1 VFLVSCGALESRID
15 PNFYRLD
22 FQEIKD
28 KITKNNFKKLGYL
41 VDFSSETWNGKDFF
55 DDTFPYIEISE
66 IDIFSGNIQNISN
79 VPKNEAPSRAKMI
92 VKNNDILVSTTRPNR
107 GAISFVK
114 LQENEIQIASTG
126 FAILRNIKAQII
138 SKDFLFFC
146 LRQEFS
152 LKQMEQRSS
161 GGNYP
166 AITTEE
172 LKNVLIP
179 IPPLSTQTQIVQLFD
194 QAYESKKAKETEAKR
209 LLAGIDAYL
218 LEKLGI
224 ISPEKTENKKSF
236 FVKFS
241 QVQGKRFDP
250 FYHKTEFEELEK
262 AITTSKFEKVKL
274 RDILTFLESGSRPSG
289 GVSQY
294 ESGIL
299 SFGGE
304 HINDKC
310 EVEIRNEKYIPLEY
324 HKNHL
329 QTSTKMFDILLVK
342 DGATTG
348 KIGIITEQNHTEQNI
363 NEHVFMMRFGVS
375 INCFYILNLLAT
387 SFYQKQIGRIITG
400 ATVTGLTKDVV
411 RNLQIPLPPLSI
423 QTEIAEHIQG
433 VRAEAKR
440 LENEAK
446 DEVMKAKKEV
456 EMLILN

>member
-1 VFLVSCGALESRID
+1 MFLVSCGALENRID
-15 PNFYRLD
+15 PNFYRID
-22 FQEIKD
+22 FQEIKE

-41 VDFSSETWNGKDFF
+41 VDFSSETWNGKDYFNH
-55 DDTFPYIEISE
+55 TFPYIEISE
-66 IDIFSGNIQNISN
+66 IDILSGIIQNISQ
-79 VPKNEAPSRAKMI
+79 VPVNEAPSRAKMI

-126 FAILRNIKAQII
+126 FAILRNIKQQII
-138 SKDFLFFC
+138 SKEFLFFC

-179 IPPLSTQTQIVQLFD
+179 IPPLDTQNQIVQLFA
-194 QAYESKKAKETEAKR
+194 QAYESKKAKEAEAKR

-218 LEKLGI
+218 LEQLGI
-224 ISPEKTENKKSF
+224 KTEKTENKKSF

-262 AITTSKFEKVKL
+262 SLRNGKYKMHKIKDIANFQAGYAFNANDYVENSNCHLVTIKNISKNE
-274 RDILTFLESGSRPSG
+274 
-289 GVSQY
+289 
-294 ESGIL
+294 
-299 SFGGE
+299 
-304 HINDKC
+304 INLDNSTYLPNDFFDKF
-310 EVEIRNEKYIPLEY
+310 PLFQI
-324 HKNHL
+324 KQN
-329 QTSTKMFDILLVK
+329 DLLI
-342 DGATTG
+342 A
-348 KIGIITEQNHTEQNI
+348 
-363 NEHVFMMRFGVS
+363 M
-375 INCFYILNLLAT
+375 
-387 SFYQKQIGRIITG
+387 TG
-400 ATVTGLTKDVV
+400 ATIGKVGLFNSDKKALLNQ
-411 RNLQIPLPPLSI
+411 RNGIIRSNQLNYLYLMSILNTDIYQKFILRNSNGGAQPNISETDIMRIEIPLPPLSL

-433 VRAEAKR
+433 VRAAAKR

-446 DEVMKAKKEV
+446 EEVEKAKREV
-456 EMLILN
+456 ERLILGV